1 MNIKA
6 NLKHAREKAEMLD
19 LKNKKI
25 MVVGAGISG
34 IGAVHLL
41 NQVGADVV
49 LYDGGSKLSE
59 YDVIKKLNGD
69 KAQIILGEFSR
80 EYMEGID
87 MLVISPGVPIDNHVV
102 VEFKKAGVPVWGEVE
117 LAYNYDKG
125 TVLAITGTNGKT
137 TTTALTGQIVGAWA
151 KKTFVV
157 GNIGNSYTKEVLNSD
172 EDSYTVAEISSF
184 QLETVHKFA
193 PKVSAVLNITPD
205 HLNRHHTME
214 CYEQTKEMIAANQT
228 KQDTCVLNY
237 DDERLREFG
246 ENKCKA
252 SVVWFSSNGKVPVGA
267 YVDGDMIKYTDG
279 TSTQDIINVHDMNL
293 LGKHNYEN
301 VCAAVAISKA
311 AGVPDDII
319 VNQVRVFKA
328 VEHRI
333 EYVATKN
340 DVMYYNDSKGTN
352 PEAAVKAIEA
362 MQRPTILIG
371 GGYDKG
377 SEFDLYV
384 KAFKDKVKLIVLI
397 GQTSEKIAATAKKYG
412 FDSIIYADSMEEVVK
427 ICAQNAKPGDAV
439 LLSPACA
446 SWGMFDNYEQR
457 GRMFKDYVNAL

>member
-1 MNIKA
+1 M
-6 NLKHAREKAEMLD
+6 KAEMLD
-19 LKNKKI
+19 LRDKKV

-34 IGAVHLL
+34 LGAVNLL
-41 NQVGADVV
+41 NSAGARVV
-49 LYDGGSKLSE
+49 LYDGGEKQKKE
-59 YDVIKKLNGD
+59 EIKKKLGGD
-69 KAQIILGEFSR
+69 SAEIILGEFKT
-80 EYMEGID
+80 EYADGIEL
-87 MLVISPGVPIDNHVV
+87 LVISPGVPIDSPVAV
-102 VEFKKAGVPVWGEVE
+102 FFEKAGIPVWGEVE

-125 TVLAITGTNGKT
+125 TVIAITGTNGKT
-137 TTTALTGQIVGAWA
+137 TTTALTGQIIGAWA

-157 GNIGNSYTKEVLNSD
+157 GNIGNPYTSEVLKSD
-172 EDSYTVAEISSF
+172 SDSYTVAEISSF

-193 PKVSAVLNITPD
+193 PKVSAILNITPD

-214 CYEQTKEMIAANQT
+214 CYEKTKERISANQT
-228 KQDTCVLNY
+228 KNDVCVLNY
-237 DDERLREFG
+237 DDERLNSFG
-246 ENKCKA
+246 KNECSA
-252 SVVWFSSNGKVPVGA
+252 GVIWFSGSRAVPVGA
-267 YVDGDMIKYTDG
+267 YVENDLIKYTDG
-279 TSTQDIINVHDMNL
+279 NSTQDIINVHDMNL
-293 LGKHNYEN
+293 LGMHNYEN
-301 VCAAVAISKA
+301 VCAAVAMCKA

-319 VNQVRVFKA
+319 IREIRNFKA

-362 MQRPTILIG
+362 MERPTILIG

-384 KAFKDKVKLIVLI
+384 KAFKNKVKLLVLI
-397 GQTSEKIAATAKKYG
+397 GQTSEKIAETARKYG
-412 FDSIIYADSMEEVVK
+412 FNSIIFASSMEEVVK
-427 ICAQNAKPGDAV
+427 LCAKNAQPGDAV

-457 GRMFKDYVNAL
+457 GRMFKYYVNAL